1 MVNTVHLR
9 TLLEVTRRGSFAAA
23 AANLGYTASAVS
35 QQMSALERETGAQLF
50 ERRLAA
56 SSPPKRPW

>member
-35 QQMSALERETGAQLF
+35 QQMSALERETGA
-50 ERRLAA
+50 
-56 SSPPKRPW
+56 